1 MIEFKHENPVTLF
14 FGENQIDDVV
24 TEIVSY
30 GTKVLLILGGKSFK
44 SNGHYLPLVQKMQQA
59 GLKIHELEGNKFPS
73 LSVVR
78 KGIALC
84 KDEKIDF
91 VLGIGGGVCMDLA
104 KTIAFG
110 TKHPFDI
117 WEYLTGAKEY
127 DSQHLPIG
135 TIVTY
140 PSSGSEMDGATQ
152 ITNDVTKEQA
162 GLSGIYPNFSWLNPR
177 YVMSVPNLE
186 LAYGQITSF
195 VQMSINFL
203 SLENSSVSETVSIA
217 LMKEILKNLETALE
231 NPLNVEV
238 RSNMLISSA
247 LNVSGITGFGKSGDW
262 SMYPLQ
268 GILQEYYQVNYTR
281 AITTLFP
288 YWLKMIYKSE
298 NIFKK
303 YFEEVLGLNTNELS
317 ENELLNHA
325 LNKLS
330 SIYQKFGLATT
341 FKEIKE
347 ERGDR
352 EELYKIVKNMGNI
365 SSQYGELTT
374 DDILYM
380 FKQSI
385 G

>member
-14 FGENQIDDVV
+14 FGENQIDNVV

-73 LSVVR
+73 LAVVR

-152 ITNDVTKEQA
+152 ITNDVTNEQA

-186 LAYGQITSF
+186 
-195 VQMSINFL
+195 
-203 SLENSSVSETVSIA
+203 
-217 LMKEILKNLETALE
+217 
-231 NPLNVEV
+231 
-238 RSNMLISSA
+238 
-247 LNVSGITGFGKSGDW
+247 
-262 SMYPLQ
+262 
-268 GILQEYYQVNYTR
+268 
-281 AITTLFP
+281 
-288 YWLKMIYKSE
+288 
-298 NIFKK
+298 
-303 YFEEVLGLNTNELS
+303 
-317 ENELLNHA
+317 
-325 LNKLS
+325 
-330 SIYQKFGLATT
+330 
-341 FKEIKE
+341 
-347 ERGDR
+347 
-352 EELYKIVKNMGNI
+352 
-365 SSQYGELTT
+365 
-374 DDILYM
+374 
-380 FKQSI
+380 
-385 G
+385 